1 MQEIF
6 SLITLR
12 INAVSELNQL
22 FQEHRQNLA
31 SSNKGNS
38 NPIKKEFVAYLT
50 NLRREEK
57 TRISR
62 ENEFLELI
70 YTLRNF
76 DDSQLL

>member
-22 FQEHRQNLA
+22 FQEHRQNLT

-38 NPIKKEFVAYLT
+38 NPIKKEFVTYLT